1 MPMYRERANNS
12 TTPYNSGRLKTET
25 SSVEVV
31 VRESESHALEVES
44 LSRMHLIASGAQDAS
59 RPSVSKSQTSKH
71 RMRNNAPKD
80 CTMVSEC
87 RSKEP
92 GVLPIKITAT
102 DDRTDSL
109 HTHYKQPQL
118 KSP

>member
-44 LSRMHLIASGAQDAS
+44 RSRVHLIASGAQDAS
-59 RPSVSKSQTSKH
+59 QPSVSKSQTSKR
-71 RMRNNAPKD
+71 RMWNNAPED
-80 CTMVSEC
+80 RTEVSEC
-87 RSKEP
+87 CSKEP
-92 GVLPIKITAT
+92 GVLPIK
-102 DDRTDSL
+102 
-109 HTHYKQPQL
+109 
-118 KSP
+118 